1 MIYFLDQTG
10 AIKLEHFSQS
20 LYLNMLKNI
29 LLPQIVTILSIQ
41 MLGSSQSYR
50 HSNNNNQTSG
60 FVKLNNHGNH
70 GNYNCVVLKFL
81 KQTNHS

>member
-60 FVKLNNHGNH
+60 FVKLNDHGNH
-70 GNYNCVVLKFL
+70 GNHNCVVLKFL